1 VTVAV
6 PVYNGERYLA
16 EALASV
22 LHQTTPPD
30 ELLIFDNCST
40 DRTREIAESLAPG
53 ALRRS
58 AENVG
63 AVSNF
68 NRSVTESTGRYFA
81 WLAADDRLQASFI
94 ERCVE
99 ALDAAPEAP
108 ACLSGV
114 QFIDVEGQPVDR
126 QHDPALRSTDAR
138 ERLRSFLRR
147 PRWTEVFCLYRRSAL
162 LASPMFRDEWGAD
175 VILTWWFLL
184 RGPLVVL
191 DEPLLDYRVYPT
203 KKVEEVLE
211 TLNPRAATA
220 QWRMLGLWRS
230 LWRETTASDV
240 PAPTARRARRELLSC
255 LLHRHWLKHLCWDAW
270 ILTQHH
276 AHRGKRALFAKS

>member
-1 VTVAV
+1 MTVAV

-22 LHQTTPPD
+22 LHQTRPPD

-81 WLAADDRLQASFI
+81 WLAADDRLQAPFI

-114 QFIDVEGQPVDR
+114 QFIDVEGHPVDR
-126 QHDPALRSTDAR
+126 QHDPALRSTDPR

-162 LASPMFRDEWGAD
+162 LASPMFRDEWGQ
-175 VILTWWFLL
+175 T
-184 RGPLVVL
+184 
-191 DEPLLDYRVYPT
+191 
-203 KKVEEVLE
+203 
-211 TLNPRAATA
+211 
-220 QWRMLGLWRS
+220 S
-230 LWRETTASDV
+230 S
-240 PAPTARRARRELLSC
+240 
-255 LLHRHWLKHLCWDAW
+255 
-270 ILTQHH
+270 
-276 AHRGKRALFAKS
+276 